1 MILIALPVLL
11 LAGCGDDSRT
21 SALEKQLQ
29 ASDQRLSKIERDNE
43 LLHNDVAALRRDLS
57 DANTERDRLHAQM
70 EGLPAGDSVA
80 LAELEKRIMA
90 LEARKDAGV
99 VPAAEQ
105 PKPEAADAADAP
117 PPAAEPRPE
126 TVQLL
131 RRIDELLPI
140 IKAGTGSGRE
150 LEELI
155 EPAWEAE
162 KSYRDTLIEKMREW
176 VKAEPENGK
185 ARLGLAAAL
194 TTRFRD
200 VSSDMMK
207 QAELGAEVKK
217 EVDKAL
223 EINPEAYDAWHFLAT
238 YNVWYP
244 TFTTE
249 FQEANKVLDK
259 CLALQSQMA
268 WEERFCEIYAS
279 YGMWYRKQNKL
290 DDALAK
296 VNEGLEKSAQDKGLL
311 AEKVAIEKAR
321 TAEGG

>member
-1 MILIALPVLL
+1 MILIAFPVLL

-43 LLHNDVAALRRDLS
+43 TLHNDVAALRRDLS
-57 DANTERDRLHAQM
+57 DANTERDRLRAQM

-80 LAELEKRIMA
+80 LAELEKRIAA
-90 LEARKDAGV
+90 LEAHKDADV
-99 VPAAEQ
+99 VPATEQ
-105 PKPEAADAADAP
+105 PKPEAADAPDAP
-117 PPAAEPRPE
+117 PAAAEPRPE
-126 TVQLL
+126 TAQLL

-140 IKAGTGSGRE
+140 IKSSAGSGSE
-150 LEELI
+150 LNELV
-155 EPAWEAE
+155 EPAWRAE
-162 KSYRDTLIEKMREW
+162 RSYRDALIEKVRQW
-176 VKAEPENGK
+176 VKDDPERSR
-185 ARLGLAAAL
+185 ARLALATVL

-200 VSSDMMK
+200 LERDVMK
-207 QAELGAEVKK
+207 QAELGSEVQK
-217 EVDKAL
+217 EVNKAL
-223 EINPEAYDAWHFLAT
+223 EIDPESYDVWHFLAT
-238 YNVWYP
+238 SNVYYP

-249 FQEANKVLDK
+249 FQEANKALDK
-259 CLALQSQMA
+259 ALTMQAGMA

-311 AEKVAIEKAR
+311 AEKAAIEKAR